1 MKVDK
6 TAISFYNKYC
16 DGYGAPGSTG
26 NGYVSVL
33 KVSVGKI
40 KKTDDILIDGIV
52 AYDKAEVNDAYIGQI
67 NMLTASS
74 FCGVAGQI
82 WGYDLAKHDSIVR
95 DEEKPVLEMKQ
106 YDGSI
111 LKVFDAKPLLD
122 AGVELFGTESERR
135 YPPLPGAHMICAN
148 KGVTAYRPLKEKS
161 FGENEGYGVWCFIAI
176 SIAKDREK
184 NASLF
189 IEDAGIWK
197 KSDKEEEL
205 KEFLENHRK
214 SVVWSVIECGR
225 DSHITYDRT
234 YVGFA
239 YTIMKPGEIGTS
251 LTCAPYVTLARDAI
265 PENGFGE
272 LNKMSLSE
280 WLKDQKFQA
289 LK

>member
-1 MKVDK
+1 M
-6 TAISFYNKYC
+6 ANKSNYFPRRSSHFKNYFVILS
-16 DGYGAPGSTG
+16 GRGSQ
-26 NGYVSVL
+26 
-33 KVSVGKI
+33 VSVGKI
-40 KKTDDILIDGIV
+40 KKTDDLLIDGIV

-82 WGYDLAKHDSIVR
+82 WGYDLAKHDSIVKS
-95 DEEKPVLEMKQ
+95 EEKPVLEMKQ

-122 AGVELFGTESERR
+122 AGVELFGTENERR

-176 SIAKDREK
+176 SI
-184 NASLF
+184 
-189 IEDAGIWK
+189 
-197 KSDKEEEL
+197 
-205 KEFLENHRK
+205 
-214 SVVWSVIECGR
+214 
-225 DSHITYDRT
+225 
-234 YVGFA
+234 VGFA

-280 WLKDQKFQA
+280 WLKNQKFQA